1 MKGLGLAATLGFSC
15 LGLQDLHPP
24 AWTSWAQRE
33 GTQAPRLCLAES
45 REEGQRMRAL
55 EPRAPQNPS
64 ISARG
69 STGSRRSLSAPVSQ
83 TRLLGSSS
91 VAKRKQISKHTS
103 ACPASLPTPSW
114 AVAQGSPGGSL
125 APGLSQAELKPEGSG
140 AEVGGGLWG
149 VSRGHQ
155 PVSCPHGGERDQRRI
170 GVGEGRLKLPLL
182 L

>member
-1 MKGLGLAATLGFSC
+1 MKGLRLAATLGFSC
-15 LGLQDLHPP
+15 LGLQDLHSP

-55 EPRAPQNPS
+55 EPRAPQSPS
-64 ISARG
+64 ISAPG
-69 STGSRRSLSAPVSQ
+69 STGSWRSLSAPVSQ

-103 ACPASLPTPSW
+103 ACPASLPAPSW

-155 PVSCPHGGERDQRRI
+155 PLSHANME
-170 GVGEGRLKLPLL
+170 GEGIGGGSGLGRGG
-182 L
+182 